1 MIACATP
8 QPLCKFLIFSI
19 RFLLCKTETLEKL
32 LIPSFDAVRLTTTNL
47 RQPDSGDVV
56 DAVMNAPPIVQYIGD
71 YKCVQNNLELES
83 NSEDSSLSDG
93 DRTLV
98 GDVSPILSTSNSPAD
113 EQLYAIH
120 SEISP
125 NFSIYAFRFNLD
137 ICALKFQP

>member
-1 MIACATP
+1 M
-8 QPLCKFLIFSI
+8 
-19 RFLLCKTETLEKL
+19 EKL
-32 LIPSFDAVRLTTTNL
+32 LIPSYDAARITTTNL

-71 YKCVQNNLELES
+71 YKCIQNHLEPES

-113 EQLYAIH
+113 EQLYVIH
-120 SEISP
+120 SVIIP
-125 NFSIYAFRFNLD
+125 NILSIYPFRFNLD
-137 ICALKFQP
+137 FCALKF